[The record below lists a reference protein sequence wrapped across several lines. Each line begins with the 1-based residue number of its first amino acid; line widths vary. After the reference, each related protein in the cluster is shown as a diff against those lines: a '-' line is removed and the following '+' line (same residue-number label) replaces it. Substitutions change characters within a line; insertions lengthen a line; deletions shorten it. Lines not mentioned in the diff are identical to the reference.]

1 MPQYDIVGPS
11 KHPVRQMLP
20 YYRGSSRP
28 HIERFAALAVA
39 ALAAPVPAGAVVLG
53 PPPGAVL
60 SVEKLSPIDDFLNDE
75 IAAGEIPGAIVL
87 IQRHGKPVYFKCFG
101 KRDVEKATP
110 MTADTIFPI
119 HSVTKTITSVAA
131 MMLVDRGKI
140 ALDDPVSKYIPSF
153 AGLKVGV
160 ERKDTSGRPVLDLV
174 PLRRPI
180 TIEDLLLHT
189 SGITYGFYGEGLV
202 KSAYAGIYLGDFDNA
217 EFVERLAKLPL
228 AEQPRT
234 LWDYG
239 HSIDVLG
246 RVIEVVSSQ
255 SLYQFEKAN
264 LLDPLGMTTT
274 KFFLTD
280 PAERARYAQ
289 PLAKDRHV
297 ERNSL
302 NVTRWESG
310 GGGMVST
317 ISDFARYGQML
328 LNGGT
333 LDGKTYLRSA
343 TFAAMTTDHIGPGS
357 GVARNYFYYPGDG
370 FGFGYGFGIRTDP
383 GNAVPPPPGSLGEI
397 KWDGATGVYLVV
409 DRAQDMFFV
418 VMQNSPFGR
427 MHVQV
432 TLKKIIYDAFEK

>member
-1 MPQYDIVGPS
+1 M
-11 KHPVRQMLP
+11 
-20 YYRGSSRP
+20 
-28 HIERFAALAVA
+28 A
-39 ALAAPVPAGAVVLG
+39 AVVTATLPAAAAELG
-53 PPPGAVL
+53 PPPGAEL
-60 SVEKLSPIDDFLNDE
+60 SREKLVRIDDFIN
-75 IAAGEIPGAIVL
+75 GEVETGKIPGAVVL
-87 IQRHGKPVYFKCFG
+87 IQRHGQPVYFKTFG
-101 KRDVEKATP
+101 KRDVDKGTP
-110 MTADTIFPI
+110 MTADAIFPI
-119 HSVTKTITSVAA
+119 HSVTKTITSFAA
-131 MMLVDRGKI
+131 MMLIDQGKI
-140 ALDDPVSKYIPSF
+140 ALDDPVSKYIPSL
-153 AGLKVGV
+153 AGMKVGV
-160 ERKDTSGRPVLDLV
+160 ERKNDAGRAVLDMV

-180 TIEDLLLHT
+180 NIEDLLLHT

-202 KSAYAGIYLGDFDNA
+202 KAAYDGIYLGDFDNA
-217 EFVERLAKLPL
+217 GFAERIAKMPL

-239 HSIDVLG
+239 HSIDILG
-246 RVIEVVSSQ
+246 RVIEVASGQ
-255 SLYQFEKAN
+255 SLYQFEKTH

-302 NVTRWESG
+302 DVTRWESG

-328 LNGGT
+328 LNGGM
-333 LDGKTYLRSA
+333 LDGKTYLSPA
-343 TFAAMTTDHIGPGS
+343 TYAAMTTDHIGPGS
-357 GVARNYFYYPGDG
+357 GVARNFFYYPGDG
-370 FGFGYGFGIRTDP
+370 FGFGYGFGVRTDP

-397 KWDGATGVYLVV
+397 KWDGATGVYIVV

-418 VMQNSPFGR
+418 LMENAPSGR
-427 MHVQV
+427 LHVQV

>member
-1 MPQYDIVGPS
+1 MFP
-11 KHPVRQMLP
+11 RNFA
-20 YYRGSSRP
+20 SSRP
-28 HIERFAALAVA
+28 NITR
-39 ALAAPVPAGAVVLG
+39 LAAIAAAAVTFAVPLLAAAVELG

-60 SVEKLSPIDDFLNDE
+60 SREKLSPIDDFINGE
-75 IAAGEIPGAIVL
+75 ITSGKIPGAIVL
-87 IQRHGKPVYFKCFG
+87 IQRHGQQVYFKCFG
-101 KRDVEKATP
+101 KRDVEKGTL
-110 MTADTIFPI
+110 MTADAIFPI

-140 ALDDPVSKYIPSF
+140 SLDDPVRKYIPSF
-153 AGLKVGV
+153 AGIKVGV
-160 ERKDTSGRPVLDLV
+160 ERKDAAGRPVLDLV

-180 TIEDLLLHT
+180 NIEDLLLHA

-202 KSAYAGIYLGDFDNA
+202 KAAYDGIYLGDFDNA
-217 EFVERLAKLPL
+217 EFVERLAKVPL

-246 RVIEVVSSQ
+246 RVIEVASGQ

-280 PAERARYAQ
+280 PSERARYAQ
-289 PLAKDRHV
+289 PLAKDRHI

-302 NVTRWESG
+302 DVTRWESG

-328 LNGGT
+328 LNGGS
-333 LDGKTYLRSA
+333 LDGKTYLSPA
-343 TFAAMTTDHIGPGS
+343 AFAAMTTDHIGPGS

-397 KWDGATGVYLVV
+397 KWDGDTGVYLVV

-418 VMQNSPFGR
+418 LMENSPSGR
-427 MHVQV
+427 MHVQT
-432 TLKKIIYDAFEK
+432 TLKKIIYDAFGK

>member
-1 MPQYDIVGPS
+1 MI
-11 KHPVRQMLP
+11 
-20 YYRGSSRP
+20 
-28 HIERFAALAVA
+28 AAVS
-39 ALAAPVPAGAVVLG
+39 LAASFSVGAVQLG
-53 PPPGAVL
+53 PPPHAVL
-60 SVEKLSPIDDFLNDE
+60 SREKLSAIDDFINGE
-75 IAAGEIPGAIVL
+75 IASGNIPGAIVL
-87 IQRHGKPVYFKCFG
+87 IQHRGQPVYFKCFG
-101 KRDVEKATP
+101 KRDVEKGTP
-110 MTADTIFPI
+110 MAEDAIFPI

-153 AGLKVGV
+153 AGMRVGI
-160 ERKDTSGRPVLDLV
+160 ERKDDSGQPVLDLV
-174 PLRRPI
+174 PLRRPLN
-180 TIEDLLLHT
+180 IEDLLLHT

-202 KSAYAGIYLGDFDNA
+202 KAAYAGIYLGDFDNA
-217 EFVERLAKLPL
+217 GFAERIAKLPL

-239 HSIDVLG
+239 HSADVLG
-246 RVIEVVSSQ
+246 RVIEVASGQ
-255 SLYQFEKAN
+255 SLYQFEKMN
-264 LLDPLGMTTT
+264 LLDPLGMITT

-302 NVTRWESG
+302 DVTRWESG

-333 LDGKTYLRSA
+333 LDGKTYLSLA
-343 TFAAMTTDHIGPGS
+343 TFAAMTTDHVGPGS

-397 KWDGATGVYLVV
+397 KWDGATGVYIVV

-418 VMQNSPFGR
+418 VMENSPSGR

>member
-1 MPQYDIVGPS
+1 MSPRNVAS
-11 KHPVRQMLP
+11 T
-20 YYRGSSRP
+20 RP
-28 HIERFAALAVA
+28 FATRFAAVVA
-39 ALAAPVPAGAVVLG
+39 AVSFAVPVSAAAAELG
-53 PPPGAVL
+53 PPPHAEL
-60 SVEKLSPIDDFLNDE
+60 SREKLSAIDVFLNDE
-75 IAAGEIPGAIVL
+75 IASGKIPGAIVL
-87 IQRHGKPVYFKCFG
+87 IQHHGQPVYFKCFG
-101 KRDVEKATP
+101 KRDAETGTP

-119 HSVTKTITSVAA
+119 HSVTKTITSVAV
-131 MMLVDRGKI
+131 MMLVDQGKI
-140 ALDDPVSKYIPSF
+140 ALDDSVSKYIPSF
-153 AGLKVGV
+153 AGMKVGV
-160 ERKDTSGRPVLDLV
+160 ERKDDTGRPVLDLV
-174 PLRRPI
+174 PPRRPLN
-180 TIEDLLLHT
+180 IEDLLLHT

-202 KSAYAGIYLGDFDNA
+202 KAAYAGIYLGDFDNA

-228 AEQPRT
+228 AEQPHT

-239 HSIDVLG
+239 HSTDVLG
-246 RVIEVVSSQ
+246 RVIEVVSGQ
-255 SLYQFEKAN
+255 SLYQYEKAH

-274 KFFLTD
+274 KFFLID

-302 NVTRWESG
+302 DVTRWESG

-317 ISDFARYGQML
+317 ISDFARYAQML

-333 LDGKTYLRSA
+333 LDGKIYLRPS
-343 TFAAMTTDHIGPGS
+343 TFAAMTSDHIGPGS

-397 KWDGATGVYLVV
+397 KWDGATGVYFVV
-409 DRAQDMFFV
+409 DPAQDMFFV
-418 VMQNSPFGR
+418 VMENSPSGR

-432 TLKKIIYDAFEK
+432 TLKKIIYDAFGK

>member
-1 MPQYDIVGPS
+1 MSPPNVASTRIS
-11 KHPVRQMLP
+11 
-20 YYRGSSRP
+20 
-28 HIERFAALAVA
+28 AALIAAVS
-39 ALAAPVPAGAVVLG
+39 LAAPLSAGAVQLG
-53 PPPGAVL
+53 PPPHAVL
-60 SVEKLSPIDDFLNDE
+60 SRDKLAAIDKFINGE
-75 IAAGEIPGAIVL
+75 IASGRIPGAIVL
-87 IQRHGKPVYFKCFG
+87 IQHHGQPVYFKCFG
-101 KRDVEKATP
+101 QRDVEKGTP
-110 MTADTIFPI
+110 MTADAIFPI

-153 AGLKVGV
+153 ADMKVGV
-160 ERKDTSGRPVLDLV
+160 ERKGDSGRTVLGLV

-180 TIEDLLLHT
+180 IIEDLLLHT

-202 KSAYAGIYLGDFDNA
+202 KSAYDGIYLGDFDNA
-217 EFVERLAKLPL
+217 GFAERIAKLPL

-239 HSIDVLG
+239 HSTDVLG
-246 RVIEVVSSQ
+246 RVIEVASGQ
-255 SLYQFEKAN
+255 SLYQFEKEN
-264 LLDPLGMTTT
+264 LLDPLGMTAT

-280 PAERARYAQ
+280 PAERARYAR

-302 NVTRWESG
+302 DVTRWESG

-317 ISDFARYGQML
+317 ISDFARYAQML

-333 LDGKTYLRSA
+333 LDGKTYLSPP
-343 TFAAMTTDHIGPGS
+343 TFTAMTTDHIGPGS

-370 FGFGYGFGIRTDP
+370 FGFGYGFGVRTDP
-383 GNAVPPPPGSLGEI
+383 GNAVPPPHGSLGEI

-418 VMQNSPFGR
+418 LMEDSPSGR

-432 TLKKIIYDAFEK
+432 TLKKIIYDAFGN

>member
-1 MPQYDIVGPS
+1 
-11 KHPVRQMLP
+11 
-20 YYRGSSRP
+20 
-28 HIERFAALAVA
+28 
-39 ALAAPVPAGAVVLG
+39 
-53 PPPGAVL
+53 
-60 SVEKLSPIDDFLNDE
+60 
-75 IAAGEIPGAIVL
+75 
-87 IQRHGKPVYFKCFG
+87 
-101 KRDVEKATP
+101 

-131 MMLVDRGKI
+131 MMLVDQGKI

-153 AGLKVGV
+153 AGMKVGV
-160 ERKDTSGRPVLDLV
+160 ERRDESGRPVLDQV
-174 PLRRPI
+174 ALRRPVN
-180 TIEDLLLHT
+180 IEDLLLHT

-202 KSAYAGIYLGDFDNA
+202 KAAYDGIYLGDFDNA
-217 EFVERLAKLPL
+217 EFVERLAKVPL

-246 RVIEVVSSQ
+246 RVIEVASGQ
-255 SLYQFEKAN
+255 SLYQFEKTQ

-302 NVTRWESG
+302 DVTRWESG

-317 ISDFARYGQML
+317 AADFARYGQML

-333 LDGKTYLRSA
+333 LDGKTYLRPA
-343 TFAAMTTDHIGPGS
+343 AYAAMTTDHIGPGS
-357 GVARNYFYYPGDG
+357 GVARNFFYYPGDG

-418 VMQNSPFGR
+418 LMENSPSGR
-427 MHVQV
+427 LHVQV

>member
-1 MPQYDIVGPS
+1 MI
-11 KHPVRQMLP
+11 
-20 YYRGSSRP
+20 
-28 HIERFAALAVA
+28 AAVS
-39 ALAAPVPAGAVVLG
+39 LAASLSVGAVQLG
-53 PPPGAVL
+53 PPPHAVL
-60 SVEKLSPIDDFLNDE
+60 SREKLSAIDDFINGE
-75 IAAGEIPGAIVL
+75 IASGNIPGAIVL
-87 IQRHGKPVYFKCFG
+87 IQHRGQPVYFKCFG
-101 KRDVEKATP
+101 KRDVEKGTP
-110 MTADTIFPI
+110 MAEDAIFPI

-153 AGLKVGV
+153 AGMRVGI
-160 ERKDTSGRPVLDLV
+160 ERKDDSGQPVLDLV
-174 PLRRPI
+174 PLRRPLN
-180 TIEDLLLHT
+180 IEDLLLHT

-202 KSAYAGIYLGDFDNA
+202 KAAYAGIYLGDFDNA
-217 EFVERLAKLPL
+217 GFAERIAKLPL

-239 HSIDVLG
+239 HSADVLG
-246 RVIEVVSSQ
+246 RVIEVASGQ
-255 SLYQFEKAN
+255 SLYQFEKMN
-264 LLDPLGMTTT
+264 LLDPLGMITT

-280 PAERARYAQ
+280 PAERARYAR

-302 NVTRWESG
+302 DVTRWESG

-333 LDGKTYLRSA
+333 LDGKTYLSLA
-343 TFAAMTTDHIGPGS
+343 TFAAMTTDHVGPGS

-397 KWDGATGVYLVV
+397 KWDGATGVYIVV

-418 VMQNSPFGR
+418 VMENSPSGR

>member
-1 MPQYDIVGPS
+1 
-11 KHPVRQMLP
+11 MLP
-20 YYRGSSRP
+20 RDFT
-28 HIERFAALAVA
+28 RFATLFAGLTA
-39 ALAAPVPAGAVVLG
+39 AISAPIPLPAAEVRLG

-60 SVEKLSPIDDFLNDE
+60 SVEKLSAIDDFIKGE
-75 IAAGEIPGAIVL
+75 VAAGRIPGANVL
-87 IQRHGKPVYFKCFG
+87 IEHHGKPVYFKSFG
-101 KRDVEKATP
+101 KQDVGAGTP
-110 MTADTIFPI
+110 ITADSIFPI
-119 HSVTKTITSVAA
+119 HSLTKTITSVAA

-153 AGLKVGV
+153 AGMKVGI
-160 ERKDTSGRPVLDLV
+160 ERKDESGKPVLDLV
-174 PLRRPI
+174 PLKRPI
-180 TIEDLLLHT
+180 NIEDLLLHT

-202 KSAYAGIYLGDFDNA
+202 KSAYDGIYLGDFDNA
-217 EFVERLAKLPL
+217 GFAARIAKLPL

-239 HSIDVLG
+239 HSIDILG
-246 RVIEVVSSQ
+246 RVIEVASGQ

-280 PAERARYAQ
+280 PAERARYAK
-289 PLAKDRHV
+289 PIPKDVRV

-302 NVTRWESG
+302 DVTRWESG

-317 ISDFARYGQML
+317 IADFARYGQML
-328 LNGGT
+328 LNGGS
-333 LDGKTYLRSA
+333 LDGKTYLSPA
-343 TFAAMTTDHIGPGS
+343 TFTAMTTDHIGPGS

-370 FGFGYGFGIRTDP
+370 FGFGYGFGVRTDP

-397 KWDGATGVYLVV
+397 KWDGATGCYLVV
-409 DRAQDMFFV
+409 DRAQDLFFV
-418 VMQNSPFGR
+418 LMEDSPSGR
-427 MHVQV
+427 LHVQV

>member
-1 MPQYDIVGPS
+1 MSPPNVASTRIS
-11 KHPVRQMLP
+11 
-20 YYRGSSRP
+20 
-28 HIERFAALAVA
+28 AALIAAVS
-39 ALAAPVPAGAVVLG
+39 LAAPLSAGAVQLG
-53 PPPGAVL
+53 PPPHAVL
-60 SVEKLSPIDDFLNDE
+60 SRDKLAAIDKFINGE
-75 IAAGEIPGAIVL
+75 IASGRIPGAIVL
-87 IQRHGKPVYFKCFG
+87 IQHHGQPVYFKCFG
-101 KRDVEKATP
+101 QRDVKKGTP
-110 MTADTIFPI
+110 MTADAIFPI

-153 AGLKVGV
+153 ADMKVGV
-160 ERKDTSGRPVLDLV
+160 ERKGDSGRTLLGLV

-180 TIEDLLLHT
+180 IIEDLLLHT
-189 SGITYGFYGEGLV
+189 SGITYGFYGNGLV
-202 KSAYAGIYLGDFDNA
+202 KSAYDGIYLGDFDNA
-217 EFVERLAKLPL
+217 GFAERIAKLPL

-239 HSIDVLG
+239 HSTDVLG
-246 RVIEVVSSQ
+246 RVIEVASGQ
-255 SLYQFEKAN
+255 SLYQFEKEN
-264 LLDPLGMTTT
+264 LLDPLGMTAT

-280 PAERARYAQ
+280 PAERARYAR

-302 NVTRWESG
+302 DVTRWESG

-317 ISDFARYGQML
+317 ISDFARYAQML

-333 LDGKTYLRSA
+333 LDGKTFLSPR
-343 TFAAMTTDHIGPGS
+343 TFAAMMTDHIGPGS

-397 KWDGATGVYLVV
+397 KWDGATGVYIVV
-409 DRAQDMFFV
+409 DRTEDMFFV
-418 VMQNSPFGR
+418 VMQDSPSGR
-427 MHVQV
+427 MHVI
-432 TLKKIIYDAFEK
+432 TTIKKIIYDAFEK

>member
-1 MPQYDIVGPS
+1 MPPRHFTSI
-11 KHPVRQMLP
+11 RW
-20 YYRGSSRP
+20 R
-28 HIERFAALAVA
+28 AAGA
-39 ALAAPVPAGAVVLG
+39 ARLAAAVLLALPLPAAAIELG
-53 PPPGAVL
+53 PPPGAEL
-60 SVEKLSPIDDFLNDE
+60 SLEKLGEIDGFINGE
-75 IAAGEIPGAIVL
+75 IAAGRIPGAAVL
-87 IQRHGKPVYFKCFG
+87 IQRHGKPVYFKYFG
-101 KRDVEKATP
+101 MRDVDKSIP
-110 MTADTIFPI
+110 MTADAIFPI
-119 HSVTKTITSVAA
+119 HSLTKTITSVAA

-140 ALDDPVSKYIPSF
+140 TLDDPVSKYIPSF
-153 AGLKVGV
+153 AGMKVGV
-160 ERKDTSGRPVLDLV
+160 ERKDDSGKPVLDLV
-174 PLRRPI
+174 PLHRPI
-180 TIEDLLLHT
+180 NIEDLLLHT

-202 KSAYAGIYLGDFDNA
+202 KAAYAGIYLGDFDNA
-217 EFVERLAKLPL
+217 GFAERISKLPL

-239 HSIDVLG
+239 HSIDILG
-246 RVIEVVSSQ
+246 RVIEVVSGQ

-289 PLAKDRHV
+289 PIAKDRRV

-302 NVTRWESG
+302 DVTRWESG

-333 LDGKTYLRSA
+333 LDGKTYLSPA
-343 TFAAMTTDHIGPGS
+343 IYTAMTTDHIGPGS

-370 FGFGYGFGIRTDP
+370 FGFGYGFGVRTDP

-397 KWDGATGVYLVV
+397 KWDGATGCYIVV

-418 VMQNSPFGR
+418 LMEDSPSGR
-427 MHVQV
+427 LHVQV
-432 TLKKIIYDAFEK
+432 TLKKIIYGAFAK